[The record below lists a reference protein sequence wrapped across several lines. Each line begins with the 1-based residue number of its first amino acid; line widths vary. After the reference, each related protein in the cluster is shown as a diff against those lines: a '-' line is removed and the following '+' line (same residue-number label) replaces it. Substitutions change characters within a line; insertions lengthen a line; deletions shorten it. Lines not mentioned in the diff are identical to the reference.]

1 MLRREVWSGG
11 SEIPKAWSG
20 LMRRSACEGVI
31 RDITTHGWPTDAA
44 IPIQRHCQ
52 PSRIDPRHSSAQY
65 ARVRR
70 SKTFKRPRVP
80 NHDPH
85 GPTSDFPRSSRSQTI
100 ARDQTKYGGRRR
112 THNRPHTSPS
122 CSVCDR
128 PRRERGGFMVP
139 TRHPD
144 LAATGENHTTA
155 SPAANAGSNEGQ
167 PSATTPRPTRQHTQT
182 TVSPIRCVV
191 WWGRKACGRD

>member
-1 MLRREVWSGG
+1 MV
-11 SEIPKAWSG
+11 
-20 LMRRSACEGVI
+20 RRSACEGVI

-70 SKTFKRPRVP
+70 SITFKHSFVP

-85 GPTSDFPRSSRSQTI
+85 GPTSVFPRSSRSQTI

-112 THNRPHTSPS
+112 THNRPHTSPI

-144 LAATGENHTTA
+144 LAATGETTQRHR
-155 SPAANAGSNEGQ
+155 PRRTPGPTRGQ
-167 PSATTPRPTRQHTQT
+167 PSATKP
-182 TVSPIRCVV
+182 
-191 WWGRKACGRD
+191 